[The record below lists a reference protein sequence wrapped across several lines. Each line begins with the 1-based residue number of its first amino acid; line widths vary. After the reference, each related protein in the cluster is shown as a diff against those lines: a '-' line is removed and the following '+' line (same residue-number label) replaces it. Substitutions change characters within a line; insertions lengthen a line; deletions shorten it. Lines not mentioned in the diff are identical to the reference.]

1 MAIDPTLSNTLAKQL
16 LLQGIGLV
24 QKIIPPLTD
33 MLAEMA
39 VSAVKNAFDVS
50 DVCPSDLKMIQIIE
64 KRNNLLKILNPT
76 SKTIKSIIDIL
87 PIVSTTIEG
96 IQLGITATEIAIT
109 SQKAALVAAIIPPA
123 AFTVGP
129 QTAAL
134 STIQDVLDKKIKP
147 TLLVTQIITASLE
160 LVLPIVYGI
169 ITKIIDMLNALDFK
183 LIKCGSIF
191 DPNQL
196 DAVDP
201 FLLKVYDQQKQQQTK
216 TPTSYN
222 KADTTYKGF
231 QLSAITGS
239 YSAGP
244 SSPKIPQLK
253 GIGKNVGGIIILET
267 KWSFTTDPTPL
278 IEELKFKIDKE
289 QLKAY

>member
-1 MAIDPTLSNTLAKQL
+1 MAINPTLSNTLARQL
-16 LLQGIGLV
+16 LLQGINLV
-24 QKIIPPLTD
+24 KKVIPPLTD

-39 VSAVKNAFDVS
+39 ANAVRNSLGTLED
-50 DVCPSDLKMIQIIE
+50 CPSTLTLNTIIE
-64 KRNNLLKILNPT
+64 KRNNLLKILNPA

-87 PIVSTTIEG
+87 PVVSTTIEG

-109 SQKAALVAAIIPPA
+109 SQKAALVAAIVPPA
-123 AFTVGP
+123 AFAVGP

-147 TLLVTQIITASLE
+147 TLLVTQIITTSLE

-169 ITKIIDMLNALDFK
+169 ITKIIDMLNSLDLK
-183 LIKCGSIF
+183 LIDCSAISNP
-191 DPNQL
+191 DQL
-196 DAVDP
+196 DAIDP
-201 FLLKVYDQQKQQQTK
+201 FLIEVYIQQLQQQTK

-253 GIGKNVGGIIILET
+253 GIGKNIGGITILET
-267 KWSFTTDPTPL
+267 EWSFTTDPTPL